1 MACTARRA
9 SGGGSASSE
18 HSHPRGC
25 GVRGSGRGGRGY
37 QVVRRRIAH
46 GIPPCVDPPS
56 VLDCALD
63 AVACGVRQVDTLDQR
78 HGLLQ
83 QRAESSE
90 EEGHSH
96 ADDHIEENVAC
107 AE

>member
-1 MACTARRA
+1 M
-9 SGGGSASSE
+9 SAAAAAAAAAT
-18 HSHPRGC
+18 C
-25 GVRGSGRGGRGY
+25 GREIPLLLQ